1 MTVGHPVRESE
12 TLASIRKLLLA
23 TLALGVI
30 GTGGELV
37 LLGHFEMPAQ
47 WIPIVVLS
55 AAVIVLAW
63 HLRAPGPASVRAMQV
78 LMGIFVATGTL
89 GVGFHFDG
97 NVEFERELHPAEQGF
112 EFLRKTAAGATPVLA
127 PGSMTLLGLI
137 GLAYTYRHPCAAVP
151 SGQERDV

>member
-63 HLRAPGPASVRAMQV
+63 HLRAPGPASVTTIKV
-78 LMGIFVATGTL
+78 LMAIFVAAGAL
-89 GVGFHFDG
+89 GVVLHYNG
-97 NVEFERELHPAEQGF
+97 NVEFERELNPGERGF
-112 EFLRKTAAGATPVLA
+112 VFLRKTLAGATPVLA

-137 GLAYTYRHPCAAVP
+137 GLAYTYRHPYAAVP